1 MIIFKH
7 SKAEDET
14 TSPSTA
20 NEGNNTS
27 HLSLLTS
34 HLLKRYWGYDSFRG
48 IQQDIIE
55 SILQGHD
62 TLGLMPTG
70 GGKSITFQVPAL
82 AQEGVCIVI
91 TPLIALMKD
100 QVAHLKAR
108 NIKAAAIYTGLSRDE
123 VLMTLEN
130 AVFGAL
136 KFLYVSPERLSSELF
151 QKKLSHMKVSFITVD
166 EAHCISQWGYDFRP
180 SYLEIGNIR
189 RLLPHAPVLALT
201 ATATPE
207 VINDIQDKLKGHRP
221 FSVFTM
227 SFERPNLSYIV
238 NYTMNKLQTLTDIL
252 RHTPGAAIV
261 YTRSRRRTK
270 EVADALE
277 REGFSATFFHAG
289 LDNATKDQRQRQWQ
303 TDEVRIIVATN
314 AFGMGID
321 KADVRLVVH
330 IDCPDSIEAYFQEAG
345 RAGRD
350 GQPAQAILL
359 FNHSDEHKLL
369 RRIDDTFPA
378 KDYIRQVYN
387 HIAYFYQVAVG
398 SGYNATFEFPIDR
411 FCITYHHFPIRVDA
425 ALKILDRAGYIE
437 YREEEENRARVMFT
451 LERDDLYRLRSE
463 QKDEDSVI
471 VALLRNYSGLFND
484 YHYIDESLLAQQTG
498 LSMPQVYDTLMGLSR
513 KRVLSFIPQK
523 KTPYIRYRQRREDAE
538 HLLFPPEAYDDL
550 KQRYANRIRQII
562 SYATTGNQ
570 CRSRMLLRYFGQT
583 DTHDCGQCDVCLE
596 RSGQTPDKAK
606 VEKAKKQIVG
616 LLDNDTPLAF
626 TDLTSLNIPADVM
639 QQAIAEL
646 VENEVMGID
655 GGMAYLLSPRLSTN
669 L

>member
-1 MIIFKH
+1 MISFKH

-123 VLMTLEN
+123 VLVTLEN